1 MTNEEMQEQFMKI
14 LEFGY
19 QKGEKDSNVSVQE
32 LLEELS
38 DKLRRIWKEN

>member
-1 MTNEEMQEQFMKI
+1 MQEKFLKI

-19 QKGEKDSNVSVQE
+19 QKGEKDNNVSVQE

-38 DKLRRIWKEN
+38 DQLRYIWKENN